1 MLEQIYL
8 RSIRVT
14 SNTPPSVF
22 LLVFFSKWTG
32 SRLQDGIN
40 IAKMVP
46 AEYRTFVAI
55 YMLTELIEDL
65 HNRNSLDDE
74 RNGILVCIAEKLNAI
89 SASIDDKDLG

>member
-1 MLEQIYL
+1 MAAKG
-8 RSIRVT
+8 
-14 SNTPPSVF
+14 VF
-22 LLVFFSKWTG
+22 MEYYKE
-32 SRLQDGIN
+32 RLQDGIN

-89 SASIDDKDLG
+89 SASATVPYLFIVFHSILIVGIILVNL